1 MVLLLKRWQTL
12 MRIHR
17 KLSAVKGWIQER
29 GIYYA
34 ENFSTDYKA
43 VLAMHDQGEADLN
56 GSLIV
61 RNEGKGRFIYTGLV
75 FFRELPAGVPGAFR
89 LFANLI
95 SNPNKKINGTK

>member
-1 MVLLLKRWQTL
+1 MDANEQVLNFPNKITQDDF
-12 MRIHR
+12 
-17 KLSAVKGWIQER
+17 KGWIQER

-34 ENFSTDYKA
+34 DGFDSDYRS
-43 VLAMHDQGEADLN
+43 VLAMHDKGEQDYT
-56 GSLIV
+56 GSIIV

-95 SNPNKKINGTK
+95 SNPNLSINQP